1 MHRTTSL
8 RRSLMPLG
16 AAAVLAAATA
26 SAIFAQEPASHE
38 GARLSPDQA
47 MPPSELEAFVDGV
60 VRQAMAADHLAGVTV
75 AVVQDGR
82 PVLTKGYGFADL
94 ASGRRVDPETSLFR
108 IGSITKTFTWIA
120 MMNAV
125 EAGRLGLDDPINS
138 HLPPDQQVPDQGWS
152 EPIRI
157 RHLMT
162 HSPGFEDT
170 AFGHLFEGSPD
181 SLRPS
186 SVYLREQRPDRVR
199 EPGLVSSYSN
209 YGVLLAGAILEQ
221 VERRPWQDVIEGD
234 ILVPLGLMHTS
245 VREPYPA
252 RNGLPAPM
260 PETLARDLS
269 RGYRWTGTTH
279 QPRGFDYITHFA
291 PAGVM
296 SSSAGDMARYMLML
310 LNDGSLDGVRVFG
323 PQAARAFRTRMTSFA
338 PGVGNWDAGFWE
350 TRLPGGFASFGHDGG
365 TLTFFSSMVLAPQLR
380 LGIFVSTNT
389 EGGGNLSGALP
400 ARIVEHFYGRP
411 SALPPPGR
419 PDLTK
424 LASVY
429 NGRYVVTRRRHSG
442 LEGFLGRLQAS
453 PVSVTSDGYL
463 EALGRRYLPTGR
475 ADEFQPIDTPG
486 GALQGLSFVR
496 DGSRATRMQSFVI
509 AFERVGPIFQ
519 VQTLAVTAGL
529 AVVAA
534 LGTLAG
540 LRVRFRRG
548 LPHTTVQR
556 IAAWIQGSAA
566 VAWLVSAAAAGAFAA
581 AIASDAATVV
591 FTGWPHPSLLVFS
604 MAALVATVLAVI
616 AVLLLPA
623 VWRGGKETPGWTWG
637 RKLRFTLATTTFA
650 ALGGLLALWG
660 ALQPWNP

>member
-1 MHRTTSL
+1 MHRTRSL
-8 RRSLMPLG
+8 RLSLTPLR
-16 AAAVLAAATA
+16 AAAVLVVATA
-26 SAIFAQEPASHE
+26 SGILAQEPASLG
-38 GARLSPDQA
+38 GARLGPEQA
-47 MPPSELEAFVDGV
+47 MAPSELEAFVDGV

-75 AVVQDGR
+75 AVVQDGQ

-94 ASGRRVDPETSLFR
+94 ASGRRVDPDTSLFR

-162 HSPGFEDT
+162 HSAGFEDKV
-170 AFGHLFEGSPD
+170 FGHLFESRPD

-186 SVYLREQRPDRVR
+186 SVYMREQRPDRVR

-209 YGVLLAGAILEQ
+209 YGVLLAGAILEK
-221 VERRPWQDVIEGD
+221 VERRPWQEVIEGD
-234 ILVPLGLMHTS
+234 ILVPLGLVHTS
-245 VREPYPA
+245 VREPYPT
-252 RNGLPAPM
+252 REGLPAPM

-279 QPRGFDYITHFA
+279 QSRGFDYITHFA

-310 LNDGSLDGVRVFG
+310 LNDGALDGVRVFG
-323 PQAARAFRTRMTSFA
+323 PQGARAFRTRMTSLA

-350 TRLPGGFASFGHDGG
+350 TRLPGGFANFGHDGG
-365 TLTFFSSMVLAPQLR
+365 TLTFFSSLVLAPQLR

-389 EGGGNLSGALP
+389 EGGTRLSDALP
-400 ARIVEHFYGRP
+400 ARIVEHFYTPP
-411 SALPPPGR
+411 SQLPLPGR

-424 LASVY
+424 LTSVY
-429 NGRYVVTRRRHSG
+429 NGRYLVTRRRHSG
-442 LEGFLGRLQAS
+442 LEGFLGRFQAS
-453 PVSVTSDGYL
+453 PVNVTSDGYL
-463 EALGRRYLPTGR
+463 EALGRRYLPTDR
-475 ADEFQPIDTPG
+475 TDEFQPIDAPV

-496 DGSRATRMQSFVI
+496 DGNQATRMQSFLI

-519 VQTLAVTAGL
+519 VPTLAVTAGL
-529 AVVAA
+529 AVLAA

-540 LRVRFRRG
+540 LRLRFRRS
-548 LPHTTVQR
+548 LPQTPVQR
-556 IAAWIQGSAA
+556 IAAWVQGSTA
-566 VAWLVSAAAAGAFAA
+566 VAWIMSAAAAGAFAA
-581 AIASDAATVV
+581 AVANDASTVV
-591 FTGWPHPSLLVFS
+591 FVEWPHPSLLVFS
-604 MAALVATVLAVI
+604 MAALIATVLAAI

-623 VWRGGKETPGWTWG
+623 VWRGRKETPGWPWG
-637 RKLRFTLATTTFA
+637 RKLRFTLATATFA
-650 ALGGLLALWG
+650 TLGGLLAMWG